1 MKKVS
6 KTPKLPAAK
15 ATAAVATSATL
26 PQNAPIAQQLT
37 TQYRAVV
44 AATGQMLRE
53 AVKFGAMLMELETI
67 LGKSQGGYNSE
78 GEGIKG
84 WLAENCPEINYSTAV
99 NYKALA
105 AKSAA
110 LIGGMGLQVVAA
122 LQGGERVTK
131 TSGEVIDVPAEIIE
145 RRDQLFEECDS
156 RRKLEQAYFA
166 FMAEEGRDGRAR
178 RPAEPRPLPKLSQRD
193 EAKAIWNGVMVA
205 LSKSSVRDAIPLLG
219 AKETRVCHDGLRDLV
234 SLLKKHLEEF

>member
-1 MKKVS
+1 MKKQT
-6 KTPKLPAAK
+6 KKPT
-15 ATAAVATSATL
+15 TAVALRTDNCALAT
-26 PQNAPIAQQLT
+26 NLT

-44 AATGQMLRE
+44 AASGQMLRE

-67 LGKSQGGYNSE
+67 LGKSQGGHNSE

-84 WLAENCPEINYSTAV
+84 WLAENCPEINYSTAIV
-99 NYKALA
+99 YKNLA

-145 RRDQLFEECDS
+145 KRDALFAQVDS
-156 RRKLEQAYFA
+156 RRKLEQAYFE
-166 FMAEEGRDGRAR
+166 FMSAED
-178 RPAEPRPLPKLSQRD
+178 RPKAKKAAKPLPKLSQRD

-205 LSKSSVRDAIPLLG
+205 LAKSSVRDAIPLLG
-219 AKETRVCHDGLRDLV
+219 EKETRICHDGLRDLV